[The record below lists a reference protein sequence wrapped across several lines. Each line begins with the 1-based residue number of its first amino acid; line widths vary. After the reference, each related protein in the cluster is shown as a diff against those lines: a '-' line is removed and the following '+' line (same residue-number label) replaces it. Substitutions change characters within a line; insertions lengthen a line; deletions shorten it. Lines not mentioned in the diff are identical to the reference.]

1 MKKKTIPISI
11 FTLCITL
18 FTGCQETGSNAIDIS
33 AETIP
38 DTFESVMT
46 EGDIEGAEE
55 PESNN
60 SIDLQEEKTIDGY
73 DFVDGNEMPVRIRI
87 GIENILK
94 GEEAY
99 NKLCE
104 QNADIQLPGEN
115 EEYIIVTFNI
125 SYDEGGIDEL
135 FMTENRASLEAAG
148 LYFSLSNSG
157 SNAYDVTSCLTN
169 NIYNVSVL
177 KGQSAQGA
185 VAFLQE
191 KDNTQPLHFI
201 GFGYLTE
208 FIIN

>member
-1 MKKKTIPISI
+1 MTAGTARCPGERSS
-11 FTLCITL
+11 
-18 FTGCQETGSNAIDIS
+18 GCQETGSNAIDIS

-125 SYDEGGIDEL
+125 SYDEGGIDVI
-135 FMTENRASLEAAG
+135 TAASSSASHSSAAI
-148 LYFSLSNSG
+148 FR
-157 SNAYDVTSCLTN
+157 
-169 NIYNVSVL
+169 
-177 KGQSAQGA
+177 
-185 VAFLQE
+185 
-191 KDNTQPLHFI
+191 
-201 GFGYLTE
+201 
-208 FIIN
+208 